1 MRCSPPALTRPVRE
15 FCPVGLDIPG
25 PAWYVGIPVP
35 VPLLWGPPLAGCPWT
50 ARKPLNLLV
59 GRLFHL
65 PYLRSC
71 GPGILCPCPRARRP
85 HVLDTSPYR
94 FRLTRQNLCYFVAF
108 AIGTHIPRLPTA
120 NFRGPL
126 RFRGLSINKIM
137 VLWRLPKVHP
147 PPRHESTTSGRI
159 CQAFLRPGF
168 ALRLRPA
175 ACRRL
180 SAMAYI
186 KVTSMPPW
194 FSALR
199 TRSIS
204 PYLFSNS
211 TA

>member
-25 PAWYVGIPVP
+25 PSWYVGEARP
-35 VPLLWGPPLAGCPWT
+35 VPLLRGPPLAGCPWT
-50 ARKPLNLLV
+50 ARS
-59 GRLFHL
+59 
-65 PYLRSC
+65 RSTFWLGGFFIC
-71 GPGILCPCPRARRP
+71 RVCAPVARGFSAPVHAPSRP

-120 NFRGPL
+120 NLRGPL

-204 PYLFSNS
+204 PYLFSSS